1 MATEVRMPRQGNTV
15 ESCLLISWKKRAG
28 DPVSAGET
36 LCEVETDKAT
46 FEVPAPEGGTVLAV
60 LRKEGEDV
68 PVLDLIAVIG
78 APGEDVSSIVS
89 GAGTRAGAGSE
100 GAKTSDGSAAASRAD
115 ALPSNSAEYRRRVS
129 SASGHPWPRADALP
143 SSAAFAANRRIA
155 VSPRARRLAEAEG
168 IDAATLMGTGP
179 GGRVIEQD
187 VRAALDRRA
196 TQKAALPERG
206 VAPATSQVARA
217 PTEAP
222 PFGPV
227 TEIPVRGTRKLIA
240 ERMRGSL
247 SSTAQLTID
256 MSADASRILAYRAAL
271 KASPAE
277 QGLSGITINDM
288 VMFAAA
294 RTLRSFPELN
304 AHFLGDRILRF
315 AGVQLAFAVDTPRGL
330 TAPVIRDAHA
340 LSLRALAA
348 EARRL
353 ADAALSGKI
362 APEALTGGTFTVT
375 NLGGLGVERFTPV
388 LNPPQAAI
396 LGVCA
401 ILPRAAE
408 VEGELKLVPRIGLS
422 LTIDHQAVDGAPAA
436 RFLSALCAAIAR
448 FELLLAE

>member
-15 ESCLLISWKKRAG
+15 ESCLLVSWKKKAG

-60 LRKEGEDV
+60 LRKEGDDV

-78 APGEDVSSIVS
+78 APGEDISAIVSS
-89 GAGTRAGAGSE
+89 A
-100 GAKTSDGSAAASRAD
+100 DGETAQAAAASTAARAGGGGSISGAAFVTSRGMED
-115 ALPSNSAEYRRRVS
+115 AEAP
-129 SASGHPWPRADALP
+129 ASGRPRP
-143 SSAAFAANRRIA
+143 RR

-168 IDAATLMGTGP
+168 IDASTLTGTGP
-179 GGRVIEQD
+179 GGRVIERD
-187 VRAALDRRA
+187 IRAALDGRA
-196 TQKAALPERG
+196 AGKAAPPERSAEPG
-206 VAPATSQVARA
+206 AGPSSSETLRA
-217 PTEAP
+217 P
-222 PFGPV
+222 V
-227 TEIPVRGTRKLIA
+227 MEIPVRGMRKIIA

-256 MSADASRILAYRAAL
+256 MSADARRILAYRAAL
-271 KASPAE
+271 KAAPAE

-330 TAPVIRDAHA
+330 TAPVIRDAHT
-340 LSLRALAA
+340 LRLRALAA

-353 ADAALSGKI
+353 AEEALSGKI
-362 APEALTGGTFTVT
+362 APEELTGGTFTVT

-436 RFLSALCAAIAR
+436 RFLSALCEGIAR
-448 FELLLAE
+448 FDLLLAE